1 MTSYLSKTLYIQ
13 AGKPIIKQGEE
24 TREAYII
31 EEGTV
36 QVIKDDNMVIAT
48 LSKNEIFG
56 EIGWL
61 EHIPRSATVKAVTD
75 CTLKVIKP
83 ENAELFMKHNPKAL
97 IPILKIVCNRMSSM
111 LEYMHKLD
119 KENFESAKT
128 FIGEKK

>member
-56 EIGWL
+56 EIGGL

>member
-1 MTSYLSKTLYIQ
+1 MTTYLSKTLYVK
-13 AGKPIIKQGEE
+13 AGKPVIKQGEE

-36 QVIKDDNMVIAT
+36 EVIKDDMVLAT

-61 EHIPRSATVKAVTD
+61 EHLPRSATVKAVTD

-97 IPILKIVCNRMSSM
+97 IPILKIVCNRMSTM

-119 KENFESAKT
+119 QENFESAKT